1 VRRITIAVLILIVGV
16 ALIVG
21 LKPMTPARTRD
32 DFAHKSKD
40 TAESVLSSVQT
51 ARLAA
56 RVGTRGDAF
65 GPYVSVL
72 LSESDDAVA
81 KAQGSYDRLQP
92 PDAWSDATRARL
104 GRLLDRSNTLVSR
117 LRITARRGELDRLER
132 QARPLRP
139 VVAQLERFIDDP
151 GPRPA

>member
-1 VRRITIAVLILIVGV
+1 VRRITIAVMVLIIAV

-72 LSESDDAVA
+72 MSESEDAVA
-81 KAQGSYDRLQP
+81 KAQGSFDRIQP

-104 GRLLDRSNTLVSR
+104 GRLLVRSSDVVSQ
-117 LRITARRGELDRLER
+117 LRITARRGELDRLEH
-132 QARPLRP
+132 QAQPLHRL
-139 VVAQLERFIDDP
+139 AARLQAFIDDP
-151 GPRPA
+151 GPRP